1 MILCGRRLLSGRA
14 VSLSGPRHC
23 SQGRGRRWLLVRH
36 FDGLPVAEDFQCVE
50 EELPELQDGQ
60 LLVQPEFWSV
70 DPYAR
75 VYPRAY
81 GYTLPV
87 TMLGSQVCPVL

>member
-1 MILCGRRLLSGRA
+1 MIVSGRGLLSNRA
-14 VSLSGPRHC
+14 VSLLGLRHC

-36 FDGLPVAEDFQCVE
+36 FEGLPVVEDFQLVKE
-50 EELPELQDGQ
+50 QLPELQSGQ